1 MRYSTRELVYMAIF
15 GAIWGAM
22 EMTVGSYMHVLNVP
36 QTGTILSAIGV
47 AILVVGRSFVPKR
60 GATLLTGVVA
70 LFIKMFSL
78 GGIVINPMIAILM
91 ESLLVEVG
99 LGAKGISRG
108 RCILAGAMGTSWVI
122 IHPFVTQGIMA
133 GWGLTR
139 VYVWLVKGGAE
150 LLGIPYQYALLIFG
164 LLFAMKPVAGAIGGL
179 LGWEMAI
186 VVNKRMGT
194 SIQRSSTSV

>member
-15 GAIWGAM
+15 GAIWGAV
-22 EMTVGSYMHVLNVP
+22 EMTLGSYLHVLNVP

-47 AILVVGRSFVPKR
+47 AILVVGRSFVPRK
-60 GATLLTGVVA
+60 GATLLTGIVA

-78 GGIVINPMIAILM
+78 GGIVINPMIAIFM

-99 LGAKGISRG
+99 LGAKGIRRG
-108 RCILAGAMGTSWVI
+108 RCMLAGALGTSWVI
-122 IHPFVTQGIMA
+122 IHPFITQGIMA

-150 LLGIPYQYALLIFG
+150 LLGIPSQYAFLIFG
-164 LLFAMKPVAGAIGGL
+164 LLFAIKPVAGAIGGY

-186 VVNKRMGT
+186 AVNKRMGT